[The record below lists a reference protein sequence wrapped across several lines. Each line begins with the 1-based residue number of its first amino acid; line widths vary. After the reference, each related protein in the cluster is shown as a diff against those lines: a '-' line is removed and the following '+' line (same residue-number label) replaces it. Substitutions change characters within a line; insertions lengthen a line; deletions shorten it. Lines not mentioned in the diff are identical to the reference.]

1 MIREVTQKTG
11 LPAVF
16 AASVIALALSS
27 GAALAQA
34 ASAEELAQQLSN
46 PVADLVSVPFQ
57 LNYDE
62 NIGLDDSGSRWTL
75 NVQPVIPFSLNDDWN
90 LISRTILPFVS
101 TDGIPAGAGSETG
114 LGDTVQSLFFSPKKP
129 TAGGW
134 IWGAGPVFLLPTST
148 SDTLGAGEWGAGL
161 TGVALRQQGGW
172 TYGGLANHIWDVGGD
187 TDINQTFLQPFVA
200 YTTPSAWTFTLNSE
214 STYNWET
221 SEWSVPINAVATKV
235 TTIGDQLVSL
245 GGGLR
250 YWAESPAGG
259 PEGLGARVVLT
270 VLLPR

>member
-90 LISRTILPFVS
+90 LISRTIVPVIQQHRF
-101 TDGIPAGAGSETG
+101 
-114 LGDTVQSLFFSPKKP
+114 TV
-129 TAGGW
+129 
-134 IWGAGPVFLLPTST
+134 
-148 SDTLGAGEWGAGL
+148 
-161 TGVALRQQGGW
+161 RRR
-172 TYGGLANHIWDVGGD
+172 
-187 TDINQTFLQPFVA
+187 
-200 YTTPSAWTFTLNSE
+200 
-214 STYNWET
+214 
-221 SEWSVPINAVATKV
+221 
-235 TTIGDQLVSL
+235 
-245 GGGLR
+245 LR
-250 YWAESPAGG
+250 YPDIPGDHRLIDLAAKH
-259 PEGLGARVVLT
+259 
-270 VLLPR
+270 